1 MNENDEMPEGY
12 RIAVEHCLA
21 VMKTGKS
28 IWFLIILSLF
38 IPQAAMANSMAP
50 VFPTIS
56 MLGWIAMPVIIAI
69 EAGYYAIKSINN
81 PIKLS
86 VYTNIAS
93 ALAGLVI
100 ALLTFPVMLG
110 PAIEGPDSVIGAGM
124 FYSLLAII
132 FHWWFSSTIEYWFS
146 AKHKLWKSSG
156 LPKSIF
162 YKANSI
168 TYSLILMLFLI
179 TALSLMGR

>member
-12 RIAVEHCLA
+12 RIAVEHRLA

-28 IWFLIILSLF
+28 IWFLIILLLF
-38 IPQAAMANSMAP
+38 IPQAAMANSMGP
-50 VFPTIS
+50 VFPFLS
-56 MLGWIAMPVIIAI
+56 ALGWIAMPIIIAI

-100 ALLTFPVMLG
+100 ALLTFRIMLG
-110 PAIEGPDSVIGAGM
+110 PAIGGSDVEIVGGL
-124 FYSLLAII
+124 FYTLLAII

-162 YKANSI
+162 YKANGI
-168 TYSLILMLFLI
+168 TYGLILMLLVFNV
-179 TALSLMGR
+179 LSRIGS